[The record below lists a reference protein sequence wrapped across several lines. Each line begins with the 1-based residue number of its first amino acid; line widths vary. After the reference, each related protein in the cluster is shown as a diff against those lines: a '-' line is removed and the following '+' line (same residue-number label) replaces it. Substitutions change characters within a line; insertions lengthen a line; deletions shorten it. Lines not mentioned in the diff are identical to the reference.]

1 MVGVAAPPQPH
12 LLSPSH
18 CLAQLVLLPRV
29 SELPGFH
36 GAEAAARQEELER
49 YRCLEAFH
57 MAPPS
62 PLAQACAQL
71 VCSISALLHDGALR
85 EWGTLPQGSG
95 TGLGRRAG
103 AVPVAG

>member
-1 MVGVAAPPQPH
+1 MRPQPH

-62 PLAQACAQL
+62 LLAQACAHL

-85 EWGTLPQGSG
+85 EWGTLQGQGRGWGSG
-95 TGLGRRAG
+95 WVPWGLRG